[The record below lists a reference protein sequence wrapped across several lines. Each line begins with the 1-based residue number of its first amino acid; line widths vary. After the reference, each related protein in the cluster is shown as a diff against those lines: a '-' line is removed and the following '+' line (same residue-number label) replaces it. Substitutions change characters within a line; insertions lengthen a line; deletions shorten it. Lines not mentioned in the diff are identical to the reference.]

1 MTPQKANLVLRIKHS
16 RSNRLTGVSAAAA
29 IAASSILLAPAAGAD
44 ELDDLMAE
52 LETVSHEATAKSEDV
67 KALEDSVVSAE
78 QDLSRLAAEAGT
90 AGEKAQRARELQ
102 VQFQAQV
109 DGIAGAKYRVD
120 TLDPVTNA
128 LSAEN
133 PQNMIDRSA
142 YLGTLSRTATAELD
156 ALERELRTAAAEASR
171 ANAAVA
177 EANFH
182 RSILSAQQREL
193 EEQRSALAADV
204 EAIEAR
210 IDALNDEQREAWI
223 NQNNPVEPNPA
234 TDLSSAAASLSGAGA
249 VGAALSKLGSP
260 YSWGATGP
268 SAFDCSGLMYWAY
281 QQQGKTIPRTSQA
294 QLAGG
299 TSVALSDLQPGDII
313 GYYPGTTHVGMYIG
327 NGQVVHASD
336 YGIPVQV
343 VPFDSMPIS
352 GAARY

>member
-1 MTPQKANLVLRIKHS
+1 MTPQKANLVRRIKHH
-16 RSNRLTGVSAAAA
+16 RTNRLTATSTVAA
-29 IAASSILLAPAAGAD
+29 IAASGILLAPGAGAD

-52 LETVSHEATAKSEDV
+52 LETVSHEATAKSEEV
-67 KALEDSVVSAE
+67 KALEDSVDSAE
-78 QDLSRLAAEAGT
+78 QDLARLAAEADT
-90 AGEKAQRARELQ
+90 AGEKAQHARELQ

-109 DGIAGAKYRVD
+109 DGVAGAKYRVD
-120 TLDPVTNA
+120 ALDPVTNA

-142 YLGTLSRTATAELD
+142 YLGTLSRTTTADLD
-156 ALERELRTAAAEASR
+156 ALEGELRAAAAEASR
-171 ANAAVA
+171 AHAAVA

-182 RSILSAQQREL
+182 RSILSARQRDL
-193 EEQRSALAADV
+193 EEQRSALAEDV

-210 IDALNDEQREAWI
+210 IDALNAEQREAWI

-234 TDLSSAAASLSGAGA
+234 VDLSSAAASLSGAGA

-299 TSVALSDLQPGDII
+299 MSVALSDLQPGDII

-343 VPFDSMPIS
+343 VPFDSMPIT
-352 GAARY
+352 GASRY